1 VARESGILEVSD
13 ATFYEQVLV
22 RSHELPVVVDFWAPW
37 CGPCR
42 QLGPILER
50 VAAAAAGR
58 FLVAKLNIDESPAVA
73 RQYGVQSIPLV
84 VAFRDGQPVDQFLGL
99 QPESAVRE
107 FVARLEPSAA
117 DRAASEAEKL
127 AEQGEKTAAEAR
139 YRGALESEPRHARA
153 LLGLARLLGARG
165 EIEPALELIGRIVP
179 GSPVEAEVDRLA
191 AELRMRAHG
200 SADEGALRRRI
211 AADEKDFGARLELGR
226 ALAATRRPEEALPLL
241 VEVVRASPA
250 HAEDARKAMLDAFEL
265 LGPRHALTLQ
275 YRKQLAQALFH

>member
-1 VARESGILEVSD
+1 MARESGILEVSD

-50 VAAAAAGR
+50 IAASAAGK

-84 VAFRDGQPVDQFLGL
+84 VAFREGQPVDQFLGL

-127 AEQGEKTAAEAR
+127 AEQGDKTAAEAR
-139 YRGALESEPRHARA
+139 YRAALESEPRHARA

-165 EIEPALELIGRIVP
+165 EIEPALELIARIVP
-179 GSPVEAEVDRLA
+179 GSPVEAEVDRFA

-211 AADEKDFGARLELGR
+211 AADAKDFGARLELGR
-226 ALAATRRPEEALPLL
+226 ALAATRRLEEALPLL
-241 VEVVRASPA
+241 VDVVRASPA
-250 HAEDARKAMLDAFEL
+250 HAEEARKAMLDAFEL